1 MIILLSENFRIF
13 AAKRN
18 KRNVY
23 MKKIIYYITVG
34 LLLIVGWP
42 VMLVFPD
49 KWNKFGRRIDKFF
62 EIESPHTKNY
72 KERNNN

>member
-1 MIILLSENFRIF
+1 
-13 AAKRN
+13 
-18 KRNVY
+18 

-42 VMLVFPD
+42 FMLVFPD

-62 EIESPHTKNY
+62 GIESPHTKNY
-72 KERNNN
+72 NEHNNSK

>member
-1 MIILLSENFRIF
+1 
-13 AAKRN
+13 
-18 KRNVY
+18 

-42 VMLVFPD
+42 FMLVFPD

-62 EIESPHTKNY
+62 GIESLHTKNY
-72 KERNNN
+72 NEHNNSK